1 MVYDVLPCH
10 LTLNHICPNNVHYV
24 IADIKEL
31 DKVVEL
37 LLNEVLCLLIQLV
50 RYVFGEVE
58 AYELTGR
65 GYREEVRRNLVY
77 APVAFRELRNRPI
90 LPKPLPLVCDQWN
103 VVVVELI

>member
-1 MVYDVLPCH
+1 MVYDILPCH
-10 LTLNHICPNNVHYV
+10 LTLNHICPDDVNDVVAN
-24 IADIKEL
+24 IKEL

-58 AYELTGR
+58 AYKLTGG

-77 APVAFRELRNRPI
+77 APVAFRELGNRPI
-90 LPKPLPLVCDQWN
+90 LPKPLPLVGD
-103 VVVVELI
+103 

>member
-10 LTLNHICPNNVHYV
+10 LTLNHICPDDVHYV

-37 LLNEVLCLLIQLV
+37 LLNEVLRLLIQLV

-58 AYELTGR
+58 AYKLTSG

-90 LPKPLPLVCDQWN
+90 LPKPLPLVGD
-103 VVVVELI
+103 